1 MSETQQGY
9 GSLEQQLKAL
19 ENSVH
24 TITTDPAA
32 SHWLKRAVTELW
44 ERDVVDALN
53 DLDVLRDLLEAK
65 HQAHVL
71 TLKRMVMSDN
81 GTRH

>member
-1 MSETQQGY
+1 MSETHQGY
-9 GSLEQQLKAL
+9 GSLEQQLTAL
-19 ENSVH
+19 ENSVQ

-53 DLDVLRDLLEAK
+53 DLDALREVLEAK
-65 HQAHVL
+65 HQANVL
-71 TLKRMVMSDN
+71 TMKRMVTSDD

>member
-32 SHWLKRAVTELW
+32 SHWLKRTVTELW

-65 HQAHVL
+65 HQTHVL

>member
-1 MSETQQGY
+1 
-9 GSLEQQLKAL
+9 
-19 ENSVH
+19 
-24 TITTDPAA
+24 
-32 SHWLKRAVTELW
+32 LW

-65 HQAHVL
+65 HQTHVL
-71 TLKRMVMSDN
+71 TLKRMVISDN